1 MPIGNIIIEVTR
13 ILILIL
19 MATIG
24 VCSVRLSILLGQ
36 RIRPLSE
43 QLARLH
49 QEGAAHDDLTSDLQ
63 ICRSRYESL
72 LQNVDDVDTAEFSAG
87 FIETLNL
94 RFLERSV
101 TAATVQSWVRQAPSI
116 LISLGLLGTFA
127 GLTVGLKQIGGLLSK
142 SLSPAEAMNS
152 LSALMTPMSAAFETS
167 LLGLLLSLV
176 VLTWTQISGTRSCLE
191 SCEALLSSWLET
203 VLPQQLGVK
212 VMTPLRQ
219 SLEDL
224 NSTIKR
230 LPSDLSSAVD
240 AGMKKAF
247 ASKLNE
253 LFDAQSQLAS
263 EAATAVRSL
272 CGFASTLNESGQDFL
287 EAAQAFR
294 QSDFAT
300 TLAGSAQ
307 SLLETRVQL
316 TSSTE
321 SLSNRLFEV
330 RDSLVATQ
338 ADWKMLAKVAEQ
350 ELQASRQTREHVE
363 QEIQTLRSAAS
374 SLQQSTLAATES
386 SKQLRET
393 RLEVMRDRKLAIEI
407 AEAVQQR
414 LATDKSTA
422 ESCQSFA
429 LALESVLINWNAN
442 VGRLNELSTSFVAA
456 VANAKL
462 EDEGKMIERSRLASV
477 LIGQLQDKMIEDIGQ
492 SIDSQ
497 RLAIISLG
505 EPTSSA
511 QIAARSLSL
520 QLEQLQE
527 RISRFPG
534 LGDTAGLPQSRDLSP
549 QWRLNDTVPP
559 DQTLS
564 TNGSLRKSSLR
575 DPWLT
580 GLSGSPGS
588 PDEDS
593 TDLMG

>member
-13 ILILIL
+13 ILILVL

-24 VCSVRLSILLGQ
+24 VCSVRLSILLSQ

-176 VLTWTQISGTRSCLE
+176 VLTWTQISGTRTCLE

-212 VMTPLRQ
+212 VMTPIRQ
-219 SLEDL
+219 SLDNL
-224 NSTIKR
+224 NNTIRR
-230 LPSDLSSAVD
+230 LPADLTSAVD
-240 AGMKKAF
+240 AGIQKAF
-247 ASKLNE
+247 ASKLDD
-253 LFDAQSQLAS
+253 LFDAQSLLTA
-263 EAATAVRSL
+263 EAATAVHSL
-272 CGFASTLNESGQDFL
+272 SGFASTLNESGQDFL
-287 EAAQAFR
+287 EAAQAFQ

-307 SLLETRVQL
+307 SLQETRDQL

-321 SLSNRLFEV
+321 SLSNRLFDV
-330 RDSLVATQ
+330 RDSLVSTQ
-338 ADWKMLAKVAEQ
+338 AEWKLLAKVAEQ
-350 ELQASRQTREHVE
+350 ELQASRLTRED
-363 QEIQTLRSAAS
+363 IQQQIPLLNIAAKG
-374 SLQQSTLAATES
+374 LQQSTLAATES
-386 SKQLRET
+386 TKQLRET

-414 LATDKSTA
+414 LATDSSTV
-422 ESCQSFA
+422 ESCRSFS
-429 LALESVLINWNAN
+429 LALESILISWNAN
-442 VGRLNELSTSFVAA
+442 LEHLNELSSSFVSS
-456 VANAKL
+456 VVNAKL
-462 EDEGKMIERSRLASV
+462 EDEGKLIERSRLASD
-477 LIGQLQDKMIEDIGQ
+477 LIDQLQDKMVAELARA
-492 SIDSQ
+492 IDDQ
-497 RLAIISLG
+497 RNAIASLG
-505 EPTSSA
+505 EPTSAA
-511 QIAARSLSL
+511 QVAAQNLFL
-520 QLEQLQE
+520 HLEQLQA
-527 RISRFPG
+527 RVSRFPG
-534 LGDTAGLPQSRDLSP
+534 IGNPNQESSDLGG
-549 QWRLNDTVPP
+549 
-559 DQTLS
+559 
-564 TNGSLRKSSLR
+564 
-575 DPWLT
+575 
-580 GLSGSPGS
+580 
-588 PDEDS
+588 
-593 TDLMG
+593 